1 MTNFIKLYGFHATIH
16 ALANS
21 ERGIKKIFLTE
32 NARQKIILLEDINLE
47 KFNYEITTTK
57 ELSRELPQGAVHQGI
72 MLLCGPKKLTTFNNN
87 ILDNIENIIML
98 DNISDPRNIGAII
111 RTAVAFGFSTIITT
125 HRFDQLDE
133 GLIAKSSTGGLEYV
147 NIVSAKNLSN
157 MLETLKKNNFW
168 LIGFDSDAKSSIDDM
183 NFGKNDKFVLI
194 FGDEGRGIRNLT
206 KSKCH
211 EIYKLN
217 TIGKIKSL
225 NVSVA
230 IGVTLNKITENY

>member
-1 MTNFIKLYGFHATIH
+1 MTNLIKLYGFHATFH

-21 ERGIKKIFLTE
+21 ERSIKKIFLTE
-32 NARQKIILLEDINLE
+32 NARQKIITLGDINLE
-47 KFNYEITTTK
+47 KFNYKITTTK
-57 ELSRELPQGAVHQGI
+57 ELSSELPQGAVHQGI
-72 MLLCGPKKLTTFNNN
+72 MLLCSQKKLITFN
-87 ILDNIENIIML
+87 DNMLNKIDKIIML
-98 DNISDPRNIGAII
+98 DNISDPRNIGAIM
-111 RTAVAFGFSTIITT
+111 RTAAAFGFSTIITT
-125 HRFDQLDE
+125 HRFDKLDE
-133 GLIAKSSTGGLEYV
+133 GLIAKSSSGGLEYV
-147 NIVSAKNLSN
+147 NVVSAKNLSN

-168 LIGFDSDAKSSIDDM
+168 LIGFDSDAASSIDDM

-211 EIYKLN
+211 QVYKLN

-230 IGVTLNKITENY
+230 IGVTLNKISENY